1 MDMTIRTSARRGD
14 GAATR
19 AQLLEAAGRIIAD
32 KGFDRATGKEIA
44 ELAGSNSAAIN
55 YYFGGM
61 EGLHAEVLV
70 EAHRSVASYD
80 ELAALA
86 RGTLAP
92 EEKLRR
98 LIAIALAA
106 VSQTRGHSWAL
117 RVLSREFLA
126 PTVARRVLEDREL
139 LPKKQLIMGIVAE
152 LMGLP
157 EDDPVVDRCCFSI
170 VAPITMLLVC
180 ERDISRD
187 AFPCLDCD
195 RKMAETMTDHLHSF
209 ALGGIA
215 AVAKSAGITLPERGQ
230 PS

>member
-1 MDMTIRTSARRGD
+1 MDMTLRSSARRGD

-19 AQLLEAAGRIIAD
+19 AQLLEAAGRIIAE

-44 ELAGSNSAAIN
+44 EAAGSNSAAIN

-86 RGTLAP
+86 RGALAP
-92 EEKLRR
+92 EEKLRQ
-98 LIAIALAA
+98 LIGMAIAA
-106 VSQTRGHSWAL
+106 VTQSRGHSWAL

-126 PTVARRVLEDREL
+126 PTAARQALEDREL
-139 LPKKQLIMGIVAE
+139 LPKKKLITSIVAE
-152 LMGLP
+152 VIGRP
-157 EDDPVVDRCCFSI
+157 EDDPVVDRCCLSI
-170 VAPITMLLVC
+170 LAPITMLLVC
-180 ERDISRD
+180 ERDSSQD
-187 AFPCLDCD
+187 AFPCLAGD
-195 RKMAETMTDHLHSF
+195 RDSADAMVDHLHAF

-215 AVAKSAGITLPERGQ
+215 AVARAAGLAPPKAARRG
-230 PS
+230 

>member
-1 MDMTIRTSARRGD
+1 MDMTIRSSARRGD

-19 AQLLEAAGRIIAD
+19 AQLLEAAGRIIAE

-44 ELAGSNSAAIN
+44 EAAGSNSAAIN

-86 RGTLAP
+86 RGALAP
-92 EEKLRR
+92 EEKLRQ
-98 LIAIALAA
+98 LIGMAIAA
-106 VSQTRGHSWAL
+106 VTQSRGHSWAL

-126 PTVARRVLEDREL
+126 PTAARQALEDREL
-139 LPKKQLIMGIVAE
+139 LPKKKLITSIVAE
-152 LMGLP
+152 VIGLP
-157 EDDPVVDRCCFSI
+157 EDDPIVDRCCLSI
-170 VAPITMLLVC
+170 LAPITMLLVC
-180 ERDISRD
+180 ERDSSRD
-187 AFPCLDCD
+187 AFPCLAED
-195 RKMAETMTDHLHSF
+195 RESAEAMVAHLHAF

-215 AVAKSAGITLPERGQ
+215 AVARAAGLEPAGTVLRG
-230 PS
+230 